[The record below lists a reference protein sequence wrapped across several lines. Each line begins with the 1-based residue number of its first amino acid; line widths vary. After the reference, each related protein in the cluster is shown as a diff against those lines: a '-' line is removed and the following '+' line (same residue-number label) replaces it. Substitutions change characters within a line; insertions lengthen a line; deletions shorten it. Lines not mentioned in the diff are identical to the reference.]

1 MSKRWCGGLMKALK
15 VLLTFLGLL
24 VTALSV
30 TNALVGFGVDGEGVR
45 FKIPLE
51 VFPDCVEASSAG
63 DDETINT
70 LCRGSVGLFEGPDLI
85 AAGSGLGLI
94 FLSLLMGGGRKG
106 KVRRAKREKQIK
118 KRSRKAR
125 RKGAIGLVLVIL
137 AGADIVGVIQ
147 PFIDGDVNEGR
158 RPIEYADLIGVELP
172 GFIAGFIQ
180 YIFQLPVLL
189 VGARLFIKSRRVL
202 KETSR
207 KQNLISMGAVE
218 SDESLNQAHAF
229 RGRNSK
235 AFKGKLETKG
245 VDKFASVG
253 DLRKSMNLDS
263 YTDEFQLGMAEEDG
277 EASGQMCHYCAGT
290 GCGQCNDT
298 GYL

>member
-1 MSKRWCGGLMKALK
+1 MKALK
-15 VLLTFLGLL
+15 VLVTFLGLL

-51 VFPDCVEASSAG
+51 VFPDCIEASGAG
-63 DDETINT
+63 DEETINN

-94 FLSLLMGGGRKG
+94 FLSLLMGGGKKG

-125 RKGAIGLVLVIL
+125 RRGAIGLVLIL
-137 AGADIVGVIQ
+137 IAAADIVGVIQ
-147 PFIDGDVNEGR
+147 PFIDGDINEGR
-158 RPIEYADLIGVELP
+158 RSIEYEDLIGIQLP
-172 GFIAGFIQ
+172 DFIASFIQ
-180 YIFQLPVLL
+180 YIFQIPVLL
-189 VGARLFIKSRRVL
+189 LGIRLFITSRRTL

-207 KQNLISMGAVE
+207 KQNLITMGAVE

-229 RGRNSK
+229 RGRNAK

-263 YTDEFQLGMAEEDG
+263 YTDEFQLGMKDEDN